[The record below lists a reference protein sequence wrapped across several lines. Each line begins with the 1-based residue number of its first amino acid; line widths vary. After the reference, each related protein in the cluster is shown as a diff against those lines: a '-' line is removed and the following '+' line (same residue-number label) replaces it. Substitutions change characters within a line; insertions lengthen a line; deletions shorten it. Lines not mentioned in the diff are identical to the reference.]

1 MNSDKNKYL
10 SVKQISHY
18 CEVDDMIVE
27 SWISRGLMG
36 PNNKKTKVQL
46 EDFISFLNSN
56 HHFENTESSRDELSV
71 LVVDDELNV
80 ASVIGEVF
88 TSHGFKVTTSGDA
101 IQAGLVIKNK
111 MPKIVTLD
119 LTMTSFDGLDV
130 LKIINGLQLQG
141 KIWVVVISG
150 SSEEN
155 IQQAM
160 NVGADCYLQK
170 PFSNND
176 LEKIINKFFP
186 NQGKNNLSRAS

>member
-36 PNNKKTKVQL
+36 PNNKKTTVQL